1 MSSHGYLIET
11 LILLLELGVGK
22 AVVSLVAC
30 PAHPIGLPGHIQVMV
45 TGGLSHNCPLRA
57 GRVAF
62 TGHSLLS
69 VMDQFSET
77 EW

>member
-1 MSSHGYLIET
+1 MSSHCYLIET

-22 AVVSLVAC
+22 AVVPLVAG
-30 PAHPIGLPGHIQVMV
+30 PAHPVGLPGHVQVVV
-45 TGGLSHNCPLRA
+45 TGGLGHHCPLQG

-62 TGHSLLS
+62 TGHSLLP

-77 EW
+77 E